1 MPGCGREESPYVMLY
16 QGKSLIQAIEYVR
29 QKRPQINPNPGF
41 IKQLILLDIDLGNSD
56 DFESARSE
64 IKLARML
71 GTKQASISKLEHR
84 TDIYISTLRGYI
96 EAMGGH
102 LKIIAQFNDS
112 EVVINQF
119 QELGKKHTAVFS

>member
-1 MPGCGREESPYVMLY
+1 MAKPFKLLRDKMRPEDLKKAQAKAKVMLAEMHM
-16 QGKSLIQAIEYVR
+16 QELRKAR
-29 QKRPQINPNPGF
+29 
-41 IKQLILLDIDLGNSD
+41 LLSQED
-56 DFESARSE
+56 
-64 IKLARML
+64 LARIL

-84 TDIYISTLRGYI
+84 ADIYISTLRGYI

-119 QELGKKHTAVFS
+119 QELGKKHTAAFS